1 MPESYREKP
10 IILLSIGGQQVMSNG
25 FPKDDLR
32 PGLTRRTM
40 PGWALTIFAVLF
52 FSAGRAGVHI
62 RQEQEACGSHHDD
75 EE

>member
-1 MPESYREKP
+1 
-10 IILLSIGGQQVMSNG
+10 MSNG

-32 PGLTRRTM
+32 PGLARRTM

-62 RQEQEACGSHHDD
+62 RQEQEACGSHRDD